1 MGNMLKF
8 ECRRLFKKPSFYVCL
23 GLCAVFTILTIVVS
37 RANFNDMLKYYSSS
51 IGDEYSYYS
60 LENMKETFAKNFSP
74 DMLALNNTGI
84 SMMST
89 MLALNNTGIS
99 MMSTIMAIFMG
110 IFVCED
116 RVRGT
121 IKNIYARGYSRTDV
135 FLAKFIVASVTA
147 ALIFTAIT
155 LVAYISGWIM
165 FATKPFA
172 VEPLKVNGIWLL
184 ILGKFVAILGVTA
197 LYFMLSELIGTT
209 GFSIAANIFLPSVAS
224 MILYIGLE
232 LIYFVASKG
241 DNFNYEAVMKI
252 AEYWIYSLASSGFA
266 EEMKV
271 EDYVG
276 HLCASGGYV
285 ILFGFLSWLIAR
297 KKQVK
302 N

>member
-23 GLCAVFTILTIVVS
+23 GLCAVFTILTIMVS

-51 IGDEYSYYS
+51 VGDEYSYYS

-74 DMLALNNTGI
+74 H
-84 SMMST
+84 

-209 GFSIAANIFLPSVAS
+209 GFSIAANIFLPSIAS
-224 MILYIGLE
+224 AVLFIGLE
-232 LIYFVASKG
+232 LIFFIVSKN
-241 DNFNYEAVMKI
+241 DNFNYEAVTKI
-252 AEYWIYSLASSGFA
+252 IEYWVYSLASSGFTQ
-266 EEMKV
+266 EMEV

>member
-23 GLCAVFTILTIVVS
+23 GLCAVFTILTIMVS

-51 IGDEYSYYS
+51 VGDEYSYYS
-60 LENMKETFAKNFSP
+60 PENMKETFAKNFSP
-74 DMLALNNTGI
+74 H
-84 SMMST
+84 

-147 ALIFTAIT
+147 TLIFTAIT

-165 FATKPFA
+165 FATKPFE
-172 VEPLKVNGIWLL
+172 VTPLKVNGIWLL

>member
-23 GLCAVFTILTIVVS
+23 GLCAVFTILTIMVS

-51 IGDEYSYYS
+51 VGDEYSYYS
-60 LENMKETFAKNFSP
+60 PENMKETFAKNFSP
-74 DMLALNNTGI
+74 H
-84 SMMST
+84 

-147 ALIFTAIT
+147 TLIFTAIT

>member
-23 GLCAVFTILTIVVS
+23 GLCAVFTILTIAVS

-51 IGDEYSYYS
+51 VGDEYSYYS

-74 DMLALNNTGI
+74 D
-84 SMMST
+84 

-147 ALIFTAIT
+147 TLIFTAIT

-165 FATKPFA
+165 FATKPFE
-172 VEPLKVNGIWLL
+172 VTPLKVNGIWLL

>member
-37 RANFNDMLKYYSSS
+37 RANFNDMLKYYGSSS
-51 IGDEYSYYS
+51 YYP
-60 LENMKETFAKNFSP
+60 LENMKETFAENFSP

-89 MLALNNTGIS
+89 ITGIS

-165 FATKPFA
+165 FATKPFE
-172 VEPLKVNGIWLL
+172 VEPLKINGIWLL

-209 GFSIAANIFLPSVAS
+209 GFSIAANIFLPSIAS
-224 MILYIGLE
+224 AVLFVGLE
-232 LIYFVASKG
+232 LIFFIVSKN
-241 DNFNYEAVMKI
+241 DNFNYEAV
-252 AEYWIYSLASSGFA
+252 LRHR
-266 EEMKV
+266 
-271 EDYVG
+271 D
-276 HLCASGGYV
+276 LP
-285 ILFGFLSWLIAR
+285 
-297 KKQVK
+297 KK
-302 N
+302 

>member
-23 GLCAVFTILTIVVS
+23 GLCAVFTILTIAVS

-74 DMLALNNTGI
+74 D
-84 SMMST
+84 

-147 ALIFTAIT
+147 TLIFTAIT

-209 GFSIAANIFLPSVAS
+209 GFSIAANIFLPSIAS
-224 MILYIGLE
+224 AVLFVGLE
-232 LIYFVASKG
+232 LIFFIVSKN
-241 DNFNYEAVMKI
+241 DNFNYEAVTKI
-252 AEYWIYSLASSGFA
+252 IEYWVYSLASSGFTQ
-266 EEMKV
+266 EMEV

>member
-23 GLCAVFTILTIVVS
+23 GLCAVFTILTIAVS

-74 DMLALNNTGI
+74 D
-84 SMMST
+84 

-147 ALIFTAIT
+147 TLIFTAIT

-241 DNFNYEAVMKI
+241 DDFNYEAVMKI

>member
-23 GLCAVFTILTIVVS
+23 GLCAAFIILNIVVMRIAFNETLRYYDS
-37 RANFNDMLKYYSSS
+37 MSNF
-51 IGDEYSYYS
+51 
-60 LENMKETFAKNFSP
+60 KERFAENFSP
-74 DMLALNNTGI
+74 HMLVLENAGV
-84 SMMST
+84 
-89 MLALNNTGIS
+89 S

-165 FATKPFA
+165 FATKPFE
-172 VEPLKVNGIWLL
+172 VEPLKINGVWLL
-184 ILGKFVAILGVTA
+184 VLGKFVAILGVTA

-224 MILYIGLE
+224 AILYIGLE
-232 LIYFVASKG
+232 LIFFIVSKNGDFDYETVA
-241 DNFNYEAVMKI
+241 KI
-252 AEYWIYSLASSGFA
+252 IEYWIYYLVSTGFTQ
-266 EEMKV
+266 EMKV

-285 ILFGFLSWLIAR
+285 ILFGLLSWLIAR

>member
-23 GLCAVFTILTIVVS
+23 GLCAVFTILTIAVS

-74 DMLALNNTGI
+74 D
-84 SMMST
+84 

-147 ALIFTAIT
+147 TLIFTAIT

-165 FATKPFA
+165 FATKPFE
-172 VEPLKVNGIWLL
+172 VEPLKINGIWLL

-209 GFSIAANIFLPSVAS
+209 GFSIAANIFLPSIAS
-224 MILYIGLE
+224 AVLFIGLE
-232 LIYFVASKG
+232 LIFFIVSKN
-241 DNFNYEAVMKI
+241 DNFNYEAVTKI
-252 AEYWIYSLASSGFA
+252 IEYWVYSLASSGFTQ
-266 EEMKV
+266 EMEV

>member
-23 GLCAVFTILTIVVS
+23 GLCAAFIILNIVVMRIAFNETLRYYDS
-37 RANFNDMLKYYSSS
+37 MSNF
-51 IGDEYSYYS
+51 
-60 LENMKETFAKNFSP
+60 KERFAEDFSP
-74 DMLALNNTGI
+74 HMLVWNNVGV
-84 SMMST
+84 
-89 MLALNNTGIS
+89 S

-116 RVRGT
+116 RVKGT

-135 FLAKFIVASVTA
+135 FLAKFIVANITA
-147 ALIFTAIT
+147 ILIFAAIT
-155 LVAYISGWIM
+155 LVAYISGLVM
-165 FATKPFA
+165 FATKPFE
-172 VEPLKVNGIWLL
+172 VTPLKVNGVWLL
-184 ILGKFVAILGVTA
+184 VLGKLVAVLGVTA

-209 GFSIAANIFLPSVAS
+209 GFSIAANIFLPSIAS
-224 MILYIGLE
+224 AVLSIGLE
-232 LIYFVASKG
+232 LIFFFATNGDFDYATVA
-241 DNFNYEAVMKI
+241 KI
-252 AEYWIYSLASSGFA
+252 IEYWIYYLVSTGFTQ
-266 EEMKV
+266 EMKV

-285 ILFGFLSWLIAR
+285 ILFGLLSWLIAR

>member
-23 GLCAVFTILTIVVS
+23 GLCAAFIILNIVVMRIAFNEALRYYDS
-37 RANFNDMLKYYSSS
+37 MSNF
-51 IGDEYSYYS
+51 
-60 LENMKETFAKNFSP
+60 KERFAEDFSP
-74 DMLALNNTGI
+74 HMLVLNNVGV
-84 SMMST
+84 
-89 MLALNNTGIS
+89 S

-116 RVRGT
+116 RVKGT

-135 FLAKFIVASVTA
+135 FLAKFIVANITA
-147 ALIFTAIT
+147 ILIFAAIT
-155 LVAYISGWIM
+155 LVAYISGLVM
-165 FATKPFA
+165 FATKPFE
-172 VEPLKVNGIWLL
+172 VTPLKVNGVWLL
-184 ILGKFVAILGVTA
+184 VLGKLVAVLGVTA

-209 GFSIAANIFLPSVAS
+209 GFSIAANIFLPSIAS
-224 MILYIGLE
+224 AVLSIGLE
-232 LIYFVASKG
+232 LIFFFATNGDFDYATVA
-241 DNFNYEAVMKI
+241 KI
-252 AEYWIYSLASSGFA
+252 IEYWIYYLVSTGFTQ
-266 EEMKV
+266 EMKV

>member
-23 GLCAVFTILTIVVS
+23 GLCAVFTILTIAVS
-37 RANFNDMLKYYSSS
+37 RANFNDMLKYYGSSS
-51 IGDEYSYYS
+51 YYP

-74 DMLALNNTGI
+74 D
-84 SMMST
+84 

-147 ALIFTAIT
+147 TLIFTAIT

-165 FATKPFA
+165 FATKPFE
-172 VEPLKVNGIWLL
+172 VTPLKVNGIWLL

>member
-37 RANFNDMLKYYSSS
+37 RANFNDMLKYYGSSS
-51 IGDEYSYYS
+51 YYP
-60 LENMKETFAKNFSP
+60 LENMKETFAENFSP
-74 DMLALNNTGI
+74 D
-84 SMMST
+84 

-147 ALIFTAIT
+147 TLIFTAIT

-165 FATKPFA
+165 FATKSFA

>member
-23 GLCAVFTILTIVVS
+23 GLCAAFIILNIVVMRIAFNETLRYYDS
-37 RANFNDMLKYYSSS
+37 MSNF
-51 IGDEYSYYS
+51 
-60 LENMKETFAKNFSP
+60 KERFAEDFSP
-74 DMLALNNTGI
+74 HMLVLNNVGV
-84 SMMST
+84 
-89 MLALNNTGIS
+89 S

-116 RVRGT
+116 RVKGT

-135 FLAKFIVASVTA
+135 FLAKFIVANITA
-147 ALIFTAIT
+147 ILIFAAIT
-155 LVAYISGWIM
+155 LVAYISGVVM
-165 FATKPFA
+165 FATKPFE
-172 VEPLKVNGIWLL
+172 VTPLKVNGVWLL
-184 ILGKFVAILGVTA
+184 VLGKLVAVLGVTA

-209 GFSIAANIFLPSVAS
+209 GFSIAANIFLPSIAS
-224 MILYIGLE
+224 AVLSIGLE
-232 LIYFVASKG
+232 LIFFFATNGDFDYATVA
-241 DNFNYEAVMKI
+241 KI
-252 AEYWIYSLASSGFA
+252 IEYWIYYLVSTGFTQ
-266 EEMKV
+266 EMKV

-285 ILFGFLSWLIAR
+285 ILFGLLSWLIAR

>member
-23 GLCAVFTILTIVVS
+23 GLCAVFTILTIAVS

-60 LENMKETFAKNFSP
+60 LENMKETFAKKFSP
-74 DMLALNNTGI
+74 D
-84 SMMST
+84 

-147 ALIFTAIT
+147 TLIFIAIT

>member
-51 IGDEYSYYS
+51 VGDEYSYYS

-74 DMLALNNTGI
+74 H
-84 SMMST
+84 

-147 ALIFTAIT
+147 TLIFTAIT

-241 DNFNYEAVMKI
+241 DNFNYEAVTKI
-252 AEYWIYSLASSGFA
+252 IEYWVYSLASSGFTQ
-266 EEMKV
+266 EMEV

>member
-23 GLCAVFTILTIVVS
+23 GLCAVFTILTIAVS

-74 DMLALNNTGI
+74 D
-84 SMMST
+84 

-147 ALIFTAIT
+147 TLIFTAIT

-165 FATKPFA
+165 FATKPFE
-172 VEPLKVNGIWLL
+172 VTPLKVNGIWLL

>member
-37 RANFNDMLKYYSSS
+37 RANFNDMLKYYGSSS
-51 IGDEYSYYS
+51 YYP
-60 LENMKETFAKNFSP
+60 LENMKETFAENFSP

-89 MLALNNTGIS
+89 ITGIS

-147 ALIFTAIT
+147 TLIFTAIT

>member
-37 RANFNDMLKYYSSS
+37 RANFNDMLKYYGSSS
-51 IGDEYSYYS
+51 YYP
-60 LENMKETFAKNFSP
+60 LENMKETFAENFSP
-74 DMLALNNTGI
+74 D
-84 SMMST
+84 

-147 ALIFTAIT
+147 TLIFTAIT

-285 ILFGFLSWLIAR
+285 ILFGLLSWLIAR

>member
-1 MGNMLKF
+1 M
-8 ECRRLFKKPSFYVCL
+8 L
-23 GLCAVFTILTIVVS
+23 GLVCGI
-37 RANFNDMLKYYSSS
+37 YH
-51 IGDEYSYYS
+51 SYDW
-60 LENMKETFAKNFSP
+60 KETFAKNFSP
-74 DMLALNNTGI
+74 D
-84 SMMST
+84 

-147 ALIFTAIT
+147 TLIFTAIT

>member
-23 GLCAVFTILTIVVS
+23 GLCAVFTILTIAVS

-74 DMLALNNTGI
+74 D
-84 SMMST
+84 

-147 ALIFTAIT
+147 TLIFTAIT

-165 FATKPFA
+165 FATKPFE
-172 VEPLKVNGIWLL
+172 VEPLKINGIWLL

>member
-37 RANFNDMLKYYSSS
+37 RANFNDMLKYYGSSS
-51 IGDEYSYYS
+51 YYP

-74 DMLALNNTGI
+74 H
-84 SMMST
+84 

-165 FATKPFA
+165 FATKPFE
-172 VEPLKVNGIWLL
+172 VEPLKINGIWLL

>member
-23 GLCAVFTILTIVVS
+23 GLCAAFIILNIVVMRIAFNEILRYYDS
-37 RANFNDMLKYYSSS
+37 MSNF
-51 IGDEYSYYS
+51 
-60 LENMKETFAKNFSP
+60 KERFAENFSP
-74 DMLALNNTGI
+74 HMLVLNNVGV
-84 SMMST
+84 
-89 MLALNNTGIS
+89 S

-116 RVRGT
+116 RVKGT

-135 FLAKFIVASVTA
+135 FLAKFIVANITA
-147 ALIFTAIT
+147 ILIFAAIT
-155 LVAYISGWIM
+155 LVAYISGVVM
-165 FATKPFA
+165 FATKPFE
-172 VEPLKVNGIWLL
+172 VTPLKVNGVWLL
-184 ILGKFVAILGVTA
+184 VLGKLVAVLGVTA

-285 ILFGFLSWLIAR
+285 ILFGLLSWLIAR

>member
-23 GLCAVFTILTIVVS
+23 GLCAVFTILTIMVS

-51 IGDEYSYYS
+51 VGDEYSYYS

-74 DMLALNNTGI
+74 H
-84 SMMST
+84 

-147 ALIFTAIT
+147 TLIFTAIT

-165 FATKPFA
+165 FATKPFE
-172 VEPLKVNGIWLL
+172 VTPLKVNGIWLL

>member
-37 RANFNDMLKYYSSS
+37 RANFNDMLKYYGSS
-51 IGDEYSYYS
+51 SYYS

-74 DMLALNNTGI
+74 D
-84 SMMST
+84 

-147 ALIFTAIT
+147 TLIFTAIT

-165 FATKPFA
+165 FATKPFE
-172 VEPLKVNGIWLL
+172 VTPLKVNGIWLL

>member
-23 GLCAVFTILTIVVS
+23 GLCAVFTILTIAVS

-74 DMLALNNTGI
+74 D
-84 SMMST
+84 

>member
-37 RANFNDMLKYYSSS
+37 RANFNDMLKYYGSSS
-51 IGDEYSYYS
+51 YYP
-60 LENMKETFAKNFSP
+60 LENMKETFAENFSP
-74 DMLALNNTGI
+74 D
-84 SMMST
+84 

-165 FATKPFA
+165 FATKPFE
-172 VEPLKVNGIWLL
+172 VEPLKINGIWLL

-209 GFSIAANIFLPSVAS
+209 GFSIAANIFLPSITS
-224 MILYIGLE
+224 EILYIGLE
-232 LIYFVASKG
+232 FILFIVSKDG
-241 DNFNYEAVMKI
+241 EFNYETVMKI
-252 AEYWIYSLASSGFA
+252 AEYWIYYLASSGFT

-285 ILFGFLSWLIAR
+285 ILFGLLSWLIAR

>member
-23 GLCAVFTILTIVVS
+23 GLCAVFTILTIAVS

-74 DMLALNNTGI
+74 D
-84 SMMST
+84 

-147 ALIFTAIT
+147 TLIFTAIT

-165 FATKPFA
+165 FATKPFE
-172 VEPLKVNGIWLL
+172 VTPLKVNGIWLL

-252 AEYWIYSLASSGFA
+252 AEYWLYSLASSGFA

>member
-23 GLCAVFTILTIVVS
+23 GLCAVFTILTIMVS
-37 RANFNDMLKYYSSS
+37 RANFNDMLKYYGSS
-51 IGDEYSYYS
+51 SYYS

-74 DMLALNNTGI
+74 D
-84 SMMST
+84 

-147 ALIFTAIT
+147 TLIFTAIT

-165 FATKPFA
+165 FATKPFE
-172 VEPLKVNGIWLL
+172 VTPLKVNGIWLL

>member
-23 GLCAVFTILTIVVS
+23 GLCAVFTILTIMVS
-37 RANFNDMLKYYSSS
+37 RANFNDMLKYYGSSS
-51 IGDEYSYYS
+51 YYP
-60 LENMKETFAKNFSP
+60 LENMKETFAENFSP
-74 DMLALNNTGI
+74 D
-84 SMMST
+84 

-147 ALIFTAIT
+147 TLIFTAIT

-285 ILFGFLSWLIAR
+285 ILFGLLSWLIAR

>member
-37 RANFNDMLKYYSSS
+37 RANFNDMLKYYGSSS
-51 IGDEYSYYS
+51 YYP

-74 DMLALNNTGI
+74 D
-84 SMMST
+84 

-147 ALIFTAIT
+147 TLIFTAIT

>member
-23 GLCAVFTILTIVVS
+23 GLCAVFTILTIMVS

-51 IGDEYSYYS
+51 VGDEYSYYS

-74 DMLALNNTGI
+74 D
-84 SMMST
+84 

-147 ALIFTAIT
+147 TLIFTAIT

-165 FATKPFA
+165 FATKPFE
-172 VEPLKVNGIWLL
+172 VTPLKVNGIWLL

>member
-23 GLCAVFTILTIVVS
+23 GLCAVFTILTIAVS

-74 DMLALNNTGI
+74 D
-84 SMMST
+84 

-147 ALIFTAIT
+147 TLIFTAIT

>member
-51 IGDEYSYYS
+51 VGDEYSYYS

-74 DMLALNNTGI
+74 H
-84 SMMST
+84 

-147 ALIFTAIT
+147 TLIFTAIT

>member
-23 GLCAVFTILTIVVS
+23 GLCAVFTILTIAVS

-74 DMLALNNTGI
+74 H
-84 SMMST
+84 

-147 ALIFTAIT
+147 TLIFTAIT

>member
-23 GLCAVFTILTIVVS
+23 GLCAVFTILTIAVS

-51 IGDEYSYYS
+51 AGDEYSYYS

-74 DMLALNNTGI
+74 D
-84 SMMST
+84 

-147 ALIFTAIT
+147 TLIFTAIT

-165 FATKPFA
+165 FATKPFE
-172 VEPLKVNGIWLL
+172 VTPLKVNGIWLL

>member
-23 GLCAVFTILTIVVS
+23 GLCAVFTILTIMVS

-51 IGDEYSYYS
+51 VGDEYSYYS

-74 DMLALNNTGI
+74 H
-84 SMMST
+84 

-165 FATKPFA
+165 FATKPFE
-172 VEPLKVNGIWLL
+172 VEPLKINGIWLL

-209 GFSIAANIFLPSVAS
+209 GFSIAANIFLPSIAS
-224 MILYIGLE
+224 AVLFIGLE
-232 LIYFVASKG
+232 LIFFIVSKN
-241 DNFNYEAVMKI
+241 DNFNYEAVTKI
-252 AEYWIYSLASSGFA
+252 IEYWVYSLASSGFTQ
-266 EEMKV
+266 EMEV

>member
-60 LENMKETFAKNFSP
+60 LENMKETFAENFSP
-74 DMLALNNTGI
+74 D
-84 SMMST
+84 

-147 ALIFTAIT
+147 TLIFTAIT

-165 FATKPFA
+165 FATKPFE
-172 VEPLKVNGIWLL
+172 VTPLKVNGIWLL

>member
-89 MLALNNTGIS
+89 
-99 MMSTIMAIFMG
+99 IMAIFMG

-147 ALIFTAIT
+147 TLIFTAIT